1 MMEQLRE
8 KLKELRKERG
18 WTQEETA
25 REIGVSLSTVQRWE
39 RQGAKPSRLARREL
53 KRLFKKAGIE
63 WGKNPNGQR

>member
-1 MMEQLRE
+1 MMEQLRG

-63 WGKNPNGQR
+63 WGENPSGQR